1 MATTIAGIDLGGTK
15 IFGAQV
21 TLDGTGSGGTASIGT
36 ETKRS
41 TPRSSVDD
49 IVAAI
54 AEVGGALDDHPPRVG
69 LGTPGVVAPESGIVE
84 NAPNLAGFDR
94 PVPLA
99 ELVSEAVAA
108 PVAIGNDVNMAALGE
123 TRVGAAAGHDD
134 VLAVWMGTGLG
145 AGLVLDGRLRV
156 GPNGLAGELGH
167 TTVVPGGRR
176 CACGGVGHVEAY
188 IGRRALEASARERH
202 ANGEPT
208 MLVDTAGDRPMK
220 SKVFAKA
227 YEAGDQVAMSL
238 IDEGL
243 DVLTIAIANVLVIA
257 DVTTVVLGG
266 GLGER
271 LADVAVERIGT
282 GLADLH
288 YAGAAP
294 VIVEG
299 SLGDHAG
306 ALGAAFHAVDSI
318 GVR

>member
-1 MATTIAGIDLGGTK
+1 MGTTIAGIDLGGTK
-15 IFGAQV
+15 IFGARV
-21 TLDGTGSGGTASIGT
+21 RLDDDGTASIGA
-36 ETKRS
+36 ETKRP

-54 AEVGGALDDHPPRVG
+54 AEVIAELDDAPDLVG
-69 LGTPGVVAPESGIVE
+69 IGTPGVIAPSSGVVE
-84 NAPNLAGFDR
+84 YAPNLAGFDR

-99 ELVSEAVAA
+99 DLVSDAVGA

-123 TRVGAAAGHDD
+123 VRVGAAAGHDD

-145 AGLVLDGRLRV
+145 AGLVLDGGLRV

-167 TTVVPGGRR
+167 STVVPGGRP
-176 CACGGVGHVEAY
+176 CACGGRGHVEAY
-188 IGRRALEASARERH
+188 IGRRALEVAARERH
-202 ANGEPT
+202 AAGEAT
-208 MLVDTAGDRPMK
+208 MLVDSAGDRPMK
-220 SKVFAKA
+220 SKVFSKA
-227 YEAGDQVAMSL
+227 YDAGDPVAVSL

-243 DVLTIAIANVLVIA
+243 DLLTVAIANVLVVV
-257 DVTTVVLGG
+257 DVTTVVIGG

-271 LADVAVERIGT
+271 LADVAVDRIGD

-294 VIVEG
+294 AIVEG

-306 ALGAAFHAVDSI
+306 ALGAAFHAVDHVGSP
-318 GVR
+318 